1 MNNTNP
7 IILIK
12 LNSPNG
18 EQPTPAD
25 LEKWRDYFMEAK
37 NDPDFKFFTHE
48 AVTIETIYPDLSESV
63 SEARKTRKIN
73 LVIEEPNDPPQNVK
87 QAFESILNAI
97 KCFEQLTCEKCRKC
111 ESKLEIGYNTCIM
124 CARESEP

>member
-12 LNSPNG
+12 LSSPNG

-37 NDPDFKFFTHE
+37 NDPDFKIFTHE

-87 QAFESILNAI
+87 FAFESILEAI
-97 KCFEQLTCEKCRKC
+97 KCFERLTCGKCRKC
-111 ESKLEIGYNTCIM
+111 EAEIEIGYNTCIM

>member
-37 NDPDFKFFTHE
+37 NDPDFKIFTHE

-87 QAFESILNAI
+87 FAFESILEAI
-97 KCFEQLTCEKCRKC
+97 KCFERFTCGKCKKC
-111 ESKLEIGYNTCIM
+111 KSPVPIGYNECHRCIDE
-124 CARESEP
+124 AGP